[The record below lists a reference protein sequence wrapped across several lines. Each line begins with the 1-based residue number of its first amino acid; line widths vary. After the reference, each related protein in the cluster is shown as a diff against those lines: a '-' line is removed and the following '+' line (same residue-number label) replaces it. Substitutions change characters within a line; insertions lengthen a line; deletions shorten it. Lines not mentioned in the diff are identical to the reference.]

1 MYAINNTG
9 CLKTGCS
16 IQRLQRVG
24 IQVTATTRSTS
35 WSWQI
40 AEITSAWYI
49 MIHPHNCS
57 FIGDMDSAMKFW
69 VKYVQTNRSACAKQ
83 RESTDSA
90 GASASNPSKALVF
103 TVIRR
108 HDPVIQNYPKF
119 RSHQITTKPAPH
131 SPWWSIGPPIFDT
144 KHGTKSPGSQVGM
157 ENDERKNPRCHAH
170 KTPKKK
176 GVISESCHDL
186 LLASLSLKAWRTGF
200 KGLGGCL
207 LSTHKRTHCPYL
219 HIGVW
224 NKIAVTSWSSRFLK
238 ILSFSRMAGE
248 ECLGPS
254 SRWAE
259 KLTSEL
265 LWTQADAMT
274 QALIPQAVGNSMVW
288 RLHVGWL
295 VILVSSRLQ
304 MAASSLT

>member
-1 MYAINNTG
+1 MF
-9 CLKTGCS
+9 K
-16 IQRLQRVG
+16 Q
-24 IQVTATTRSTS
+24 
-35 WSWQI
+35 
-40 AEITSAWYI
+40 
-49 MIHPHNCS
+49 
-57 FIGDMDSAMKFW
+57 
-69 VKYVQTNRSACAKQ
+69 NRSACGKP
-83 RESTDSA
+83 RESTVQQIRPEPQLQIHPKISQ
-90 GASASNPSKALVF
+90 ALVVF
-103 TVIRR
+103 TVIRRIRR
-108 HDPVIQNYPKF
+108 HDPVIQNSDHIK
-119 RSHQITTKPAPH
+119 SLSPAPH
-131 SPWWSIGPPIFDT
+131 SPWWSIGPPIKNIKNKAWDKKPWITGWNGKWWTHTHAVTHT
-144 KHGTKSPGSQVGM
+144 KHP
-157 ENDERKNPRCHAH
+157 
-170 KTPKKK
+170 PKK
-176 GVISESCHDL
+176 GAISESCHDL

-224 NKIAVTSWSSRFLK
+224 NKVAVTSWSSRFLK

-288 RLHVGWL
+288 RVHVGW
-295 VILVSSRLQ
+295 LVSSRLQ

>member
-103 TVIRR
+103 YG
-108 HDPVIQNYPKF
+108 HQKAWSSDPKLSKI
-119 RSHQITTKPAPH
+119 QITSNHNQTSSTFAMVKHWSPHFWHKAWDKEPRITGWHGKWWTQKPTL
-131 SPWWSIGPPIFDT
+131 SRT
-144 KHGTKSPGSQVGM
+144 QNTQ
-157 ENDERKNPRCHAH
+157 
-170 KTPKKK
+170 KK